1 MNRKKLTV
9 GAVVVAILALGGGT
23 AYAAAN
29 QHEATQQGTT
39 AQEEQQPQYTGSIAA
54 PEERDQ
60 GNEAAD
66 TNEGEDQGNEANDA
80 NEGEDQGNEAAD
92 INEGEDQ
99 GNEGAESK
107 QLQTLARIDQTT
119 AEQAALEAVPGTV
132 KKTELE
138 NENGFVV
145 YGVEI
150 AGNDG
155 KAYDVKV
162 DAGNAKVLQQEVEGA
177 DEGSDSEDAN

>member
-9 GAVVVAILALGGGT
+9 GAVVVAMLALGGGT
-23 AYAAAN
+23 AYAAAH
-29 QHEATQQGTT
+29 QQEATQQGTT

-54 PEERDQ
+54 PEEKDQ
-60 GNEAAD
+60 GNEAA
-66 TNEGEDQGNEANDA
+66 DA
-80 NEGEDQGNEAAD
+80 NEGEDQGNEAA
-92 INEGEDQ
+92 
-99 GNEGAESK
+99 ESK
-107 QLQTLARIDQTT
+107 QLQSLARIDQTT

-132 KKTELE
+132 KDTELE

-155 KAYDVKV
+155 KTYDVKV
-162 DAGNAKVLQQEVEGA
+162 DAGNAKVLQQEVEGT
-177 DEGSDSEDAN
+177 DEGNDSEEAN